1 MPTADRVLE
10 LLDVLRAAGVEA
22 AVDGGWGVDALLGRQ
37 TRDHEDLDLVVA
49 LVDVERIRAAL
60 EPLGFSMHEDQ
71 RPVRCVLRSRAGEQL
86 DFHTVAFDE
95 QGGGLQPQPSGGVFR
110 YPPEGFVRGRIGG
123 REVAC
128 ISAEVQILCHLGYE
142 PTAKDVRDVDAL
154 CRAFGLGVPK
164 AYAESIERLR

>member
-1 MPTADRVLE
+1 
-10 LLDVLRAAGVEA
+10 
-22 AVDGGWGVDALLGRQ
+22 
-37 TRDHEDLDLVVA
+37 
-49 LVDVERIRAAL
+49 
-60 EPLGFSMHEDQ
+60 
-71 RPVRCVLRSRAGEQL
+71 
-86 DFHTVAFDE
+86 
-95 QGGGLQPQPSGGVFR
+95 
-110 YPPEGFVRGRIGG
+110 VRGRIGG